1 MFSLKLPKNVNV
13 SLKPTKRQNNPKK
26 VSIRQIYPYKFEKKK
41 LKLQKIESL
50 FFFERLEKKK
60 RKKKEEKNE
69 NPRGAPN

>member
-41 LKLQKIESL
+41 LKLKKIESL
-50 FFFERLEKKK
+50 FFFEKKKTKKK
-60 RKKKEEKNE
+60 RREK
-69 NPRGAPN
+69 